1 MRAAAWG
8 ARPGAR
14 LAPFV
19 CAEPAALSPG
29 RDRPGVK
36 LLSRGR
42 RPGGA
47 PWPRRPLP
55 IPWKVLLCEVG
66 RGRGRS
72 ARGFLFPAPRCALTA
87 AALQLSVSGAT
98 AGELGSPSTL
108 KILARGREGSRRAQ
122 GEQAG
127 VGTRPSGCLPPRVPP
142 GPTPRDRRSGGLGC
156 VWPLVLRMSWIFI
169 SFSP

>member
-19 CAEPAALSPG
+19 CAEPAALRPG
-29 RDRPGVK
+29 RDRAGVK

-42 RPGGA
+42 RPGGPGPA
-47 PWPRRPLP
+47 APLP
-55 IPWKVLLCEVG
+55 IPWKVLLCEAG

-108 KILARGREGSRRAQ
+108 KMLARGREGS
-122 GEQAG
+122 
-127 VGTRPSGCLPPRVPP
+127 
-142 GPTPRDRRSGGLGC
+142 
-156 VWPLVLRMSWIFI
+156 
-169 SFSP
+169 